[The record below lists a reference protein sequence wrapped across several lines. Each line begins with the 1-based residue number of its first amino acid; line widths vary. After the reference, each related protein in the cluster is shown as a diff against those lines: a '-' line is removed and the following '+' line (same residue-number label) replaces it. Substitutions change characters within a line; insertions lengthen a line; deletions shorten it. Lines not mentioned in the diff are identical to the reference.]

1 MFPSSPAPLFALLAA
16 ALLLG
21 EPLRA
26 QTEAPSVPLPAGLS
40 PAQREKLDKIAAIRP
55 TPRQLTWQRYELTAF
70 FHFGINTFTGRE
82 WGDGKEDPK
91 LFNPRELDCRQ
102 WVRAVKAAGVKLAI
116 LTAKHHD
123 GFCLWP
129 SKLTK
134 HCVSASPWRG
144 GRGDV
149 CRAFVSACRAEGI
162 KVGMYLSPWDRHEPS
177 YGTPAYNDFFVG
189 QLEELFEAYGPIDEI
204 WFDGA
209 CGEGPNGKR
218 QEYDWSRYYAT
229 IRKRNPNCVIAVS
242 GPDVRWVGNESGLA
256 RESEW
261 SVVGAQALDNDA
273 VRAGFED
280 YHFEHADVT
289 RMAQQQAEV
298 VKPAVLDAQSK
309 TLGALREMLSAE
321 RWVWYP
327 AECDV
332 SIRPGWFYHPE
343 QDGQVKSLRQL
354 MDIYDRSVG
363 RNAVLLL
370 NIPPMP
376 SGKLHQT
383 DVARLQRFGQALRQT
398 FRLNLLGRMKP
409 GQTEVQLPQPVS
421 FDTLLIQED
430 IAQGQLVERFH
441 IEAILHGKQT
451 WETIATSTT
460 IGHKRILRLPQRV
473 IARAVRLVIDEARG
487 QPHILSFSAHRA
499 AALDEGK

>member
-1 MFPSSPAPLFALLAA
+1 MRWCLAVALGVMLAGLGFGAPL
-16 ALLLG
+16 
-21 EPLRA
+21 P
-26 QTEAPSVPLPAGLS
+26 QGLS
-40 PAQREKLDKIAAIRP
+40 EAEQAKLAKIAAVRP
-55 TPRQLTWQRYELTAF
+55 TPQQVAWQQFELTAF
-70 FHFGINTFTGRE
+70 FHFGMNTYSGRE

-91 LFNPRELDCRQ
+91 QFNPTALDCRQ
-102 WVRAVKAAGVKLAI
+102 WIRAAKAAGIKLAI

-134 HCVSASPWRG
+134 HTVAASPWRR

-149 CRAFVSACRAEGI
+149 CREFVAACKAEGMR
-162 KVGMYLSPWDRHEPS
+162 VGMYLSPWDRHEPT

-189 QLEELFEAYGPIDEI
+189 QLNELFDNYGPIDEI

-218 QEYDWSRYYAT
+218 QEYDWNRFYAT
-229 IRKRNPNCVIAVS
+229 IRKRNPKCVIAVS

-261 SVVGAQALDNDA
+261 SVVPAAAMNNDA
-273 VRAGFED
+273 VRENFES
-280 YHFEHADVT
+280 YHFEGADVT
-289 RMAQQQAEV
+289 KMAEQQAAMT
-298 VKPAVLDAQSK
+298 KPVIDAQSK
-309 TLGALREMLSAE
+309 TLGSLKEVLAADH
-321 RWVWYP
+321 WVWYP

-343 QDGQVKSLRQL
+343 QDGQVKTPEQL
-354 MDIYDRSVG
+354 MSLYDRSVG

-376 SGKLHQT
+376 NGKVHAT
-383 DVARLQRFGQALRQT
+383 DVEHLRAFGRAVRAT
-398 FRLNLLGRMKP
+398 FGRNLLGRVRP
-409 GQTEVQLPQPVS
+409 GQLEVKPAQPIA
-421 FDTLLIQED
+421 FDTVMVQED
-430 IAQGQLVERFH
+430 ITKGQLVERFH
-441 IEAILHGKQT
+441 VEAILHGKQE

-460 IGHKRILRLPQRV
+460 IGHKRILRLPQSV
-473 IARAVRLVIDEARG
+473 TAKAVRIVIDEARAE
-487 QPHILSFSAHRA
+487 PNILSFSVHRA
-499 AALDEGK
+499 TMR